1 MPYRLDAGTPQLC
14 FFPVQSLQ
22 NKWSTYAPLEITHL
36 KLFSN
41 TEKYCVCVLLPGVL
55 DPNSLSVFKVA
66 SLPYICCLLRWK
78 CKSFNKPRNMRIQL
92 KNWNFIQ
99 NVFLVK
105 FFQRLLQ
112 FWKESVLF
120 QSTVTTVFM
129 WCLAPLSILSMFQL
143 FTILCK

>member
-22 NKWSTYAPLEITHL
+22 NKGSTYAPLEITHL

-41 TEKYCVCVLLPGVL
+41 TEKYCMCVLLPGVL

-112 FWKESVLF
+112 FSKENVLF

-129 WCLAPLSILSMFQL
+129 WCLASLSILCVSTL
-143 FTILCK
+143 HNTL